1 MDEREWYRWCPVW
14 RLWVSGRVVVV
25 AVGVM
30 RVERRLRVLFA
41 VFPALLAW
49 VEYEAKIGSGATKVV
64 IKWAKMASFVKICE
78 KIAFI
83 FNFFIEMFGLC

>member
-1 MDEREWYRWCPVW
+1 M
-14 RLWVSGRVVVV
+14 SGRVVVV

-49 VEYEAKIGSGATKVV
+49 VGYEAKIGFGATKIVT
-64 IKWAKMASFVKICE
+64 KWAKMAYFVKMCE
-78 KIAFI
+78 KIAFNL
-83 FNFFIEMFGLC
+83 NFFVEMFGLC

>member
-1 MDEREWYRWCPVW
+1 MDAREWYLWCPVW

-25 AVGVM
+25 AAGVVRVG
-30 RVERRLRVLFA
+30 RRLRVLFA

-49 VEYEAKIGSGATKVV
+49 VEYDAKIGSGATKIVT
-64 IKWAKMASFVKICE
+64 KWAKMASFVKICE

-83 FNFFIEMFGLC
+83 LNFFVEMFGLC

>member
-1 MDEREWYRWCPVW
+1 M
-14 RLWVSGRVVVV
+14 VV

-49 VEYEAKIGSGATKVV
+49 VGREGKIGFGATKIVT
-64 IKWAKMASFVKICE
+64 KWAKMASFVKICE
-78 KIAFI
+78 KIAFV
-83 FNFFIEMFGLC
+83 FNFFC

>member
-1 MDEREWYRWCPVW
+1 MDAREWYRWRPVW

-25 AVGVM
+25 AAGVVRVGKL
-30 RVERRLRVLFA
+30 LRVLLV
-41 VFPALLAW
+41 VFSALLAW
-49 VEYEAKIGSGATKVV
+49 VGYEAKIGSGATKIVTR
-64 IKWAKMASFVKICE
+64 WAKMASFVKICE

>member
-1 MDEREWYRWCPVW
+1 MDAREWYRWCPVW
-14 RLWVSGRVVVV
+14 RLWASGRVVVV
-25 AVGVM
+25 AAGVV

-49 VEYEAKIGSGATKVV
+49 VGHEGKIGFGATKIVT
-64 IKWAKMASFVKICE
+64 KWAKMASFVKICE

-83 FNFFIEMFGLC
+83 LNFFVEMFGLC

>member
-1 MDEREWYRWCPVW
+1 MDAREWYRWSPAW

-25 AVGVM
+25 AAGVVGVGK
-30 RVERRLRVLFA
+30 RLRVLFA
-41 VFPALLAW
+41 VFSDLLAW
-49 VEYEAKIGSGATKVV
+49 VGYEAKIGSGATKIVTR
-64 IKWAKMASFVKICE
+64 WAKTASFVKICE

>member
-1 MDEREWYRWCPVW
+1 M
-14 RLWVSGRVVVV
+14 VV

-49 VEYEAKIGSGATKVV
+49 VEYDAKIGSGTTKIVT
-64 IKWAKMASFVKICE
+64 KWAKMASFVKICE

-83 FNFFIEMFGLC
+83 FNFFVDMFGLC

>member
-1 MDEREWYRWCPVW
+1 MGAREWFLWCPVW
-14 RLWVSGRVVVV
+14 QLWVSGRGVGV

-49 VEYEAKIGSGATKVV
+49 VGYEAKIGFGATKIVT
-64 IKWAKMASFVKICE
+64 KWAEMAYFVKICE
-78 KIAFI
+78 KIAFNL
-83 FNFFIEMFGLC
+83 NFFC

>member
-1 MDEREWYRWCPVW
+1 M
-14 RLWVSGRVVVV
+14 
-25 AVGVM
+25 GVM

-41 VFPALLAW
+41 VFPALLVW
-49 VEYEAKIGSGATKVV
+49 VGYDAKIGSGATK
-64 IKWAKMASFVKICE
+64 IATKWAEMASFVKICE

>member
-1 MDEREWYRWCPVW
+1 MDAREWYLWCPVW
-14 RLWVSGRVVVV
+14 RLWASGRVVVV
-25 AVGVM
+25 AAGVV

-49 VEYEAKIGSGATKVV
+49 VEYGAKIGYRATKIVT
-64 IKWAKMASFVKICE
+64 KWAKMASFVKICE

-83 FNFFIEMFGLC
+83 LNFFVEMFGLC

>member
-1 MDEREWYRWCPVW
+1 MDAREWYLWCPVW
-14 RLWVSGRVVVV
+14 QLWVSGRVVVV

-49 VEYEAKIGSGATKVV
+49 VGYEAKIGFGATKIVT
-64 IKWAKMASFVKICE
+64 KWAEMAYFVKIYE

-83 FNFFIEMFGLC
+83 LNFFVEMFGLC

>member
-1 MDEREWYRWCPVW
+1 MDAREWYLWCPVW
-14 RLWVSGRVVVV
+14 RLWLSGRVVVV
-25 AVGVM
+25 AAGVM

-49 VEYEAKIGSGATKVV
+49 VGHEGKIGFGATKIVT
-64 IKWAKMASFVKICE
+64 KWAKTASFVKICE

-83 FNFFIEMFGLC
+83 FNFFVEMFGLC

>member
-1 MDEREWYRWCPVW
+1 MDAREWYLWCPVW

-25 AVGVM
+25 AAGVM
-30 RVERRLRVLFA
+30 RGERRLRVLFA

-49 VEYEAKIGSGATKVV
+49 VEYDAKIGSGATEIVT
-64 IKWAKMASFVKICE
+64 KWAKMASFVKICE

-83 FNFFIEMFGLC
+83 FNFFVEMFGLC

>member
-1 MDEREWYRWCPVW
+1 MDARECYLWCPVW
-14 RLWVSGRVVVV
+14 QLWVSGRVVVA

-49 VEYEAKIGSGATKVV
+49 VGYEAKIGFGATKIVT
-64 IKWAKMASFVKICE
+64 KWAEMASFVKICE
-78 KIAFI
+78 KNCIYFQL
-83 FNFFIEMFGLC
+83 FC

>member
-1 MDEREWYRWCPVW
+1 MDAREWYLWCPVW
-14 RLWVSGRVVVV
+14 QLWVSGRVVVV

-49 VEYEAKIGSGATKVV
+49 VGYEAKIGFGATKIVT
-64 IKWAKMASFVKICE
+64 KWAKMAYFVKICE
-78 KIAFI
+78 KIAFNL
-83 FNFFIEMFGLC
+83 NFFVEMFGVY

>member
-1 MDEREWYRWCPVW
+1 MDAWEWYRWCPVW

-25 AVGVM
+25 AAGVVGVGM
-30 RVERRLRVLFA
+30 RLRVLFA
-41 VFPALLAW
+41 VFPALLAR
-49 VEYEAKIGSGATKVV
+49 VVYEGNIGSGATKIV

-83 FNFFIEMFGLC
+83 FNFFVEMFGLC